1 VDEFL
6 KTSNKDV
13 YAVGD
18 CIAARFSNKTSE
30 KKANPGKGPQF
41 THNSDAQARQV
52 IRNALFLG
60 SEKRQTVNIPR
71 VTYTHPEV
79 AHTGKTRAELDQAK
93 IPFDTYNKQF
103 AKGDRAL
110 CDSVEGYMNIY
121 CKKGTDTVLGA
132 TFVGGPAGDMI
143 SIVSVGIKNG
153 LGLAKL
159 GECIYPY
166 PTYAEGIRN
175 MADAFNKTKLTGTT
189 KSFLRTLMGIKR

>member
-1 VDEFL
+1 
-6 KTSNKDV
+6 
-13 YAVGD
+13 
-18 CIAARFSNKTSE
+18 
-30 KKANPGKGPQF
+30 
-41 THNSDAQARQV
+41 
-52 IRNALFLG
+52 
-60 SEKRQTVNIPR
+60 
-71 VTYTHPEV
+71 
-79 AHTGKTRAELDQAK
+79 
-93 IPFDTYNKQF
+93 
-103 AKGDRAL
+103 
-110 CDSVEGYMNIY
+110 MNIY

-143 SIVSVGIKNG
+143 SVVSVGMKNG